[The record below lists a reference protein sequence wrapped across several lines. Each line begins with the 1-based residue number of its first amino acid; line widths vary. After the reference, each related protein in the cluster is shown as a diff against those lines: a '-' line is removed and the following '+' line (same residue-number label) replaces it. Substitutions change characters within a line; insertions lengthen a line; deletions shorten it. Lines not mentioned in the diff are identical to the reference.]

1 MGQRRLNTDQRI
13 QSYRNYTIAELEG
26 YTLNEA
32 LSPSG
37 VTFDDANTGNDVD
50 FSDGVTMDED
60 IEANFLNDVVSQ
72 IMRLSLNLPLEDPD
86 RFGFLQLYVND
97 YQIADVENNGS
108 VGANDALIVSKYV
121 SNVPITEA
129 ERDWIQ
135 NNIVPYTGHDGVVE
149 PKINISR
156 FDQNKWYTPYDTP
169 NNFDSIGRSLVGTD
183 SIGYH
188 GITQWW

>member
-1 MGQRRLNTDQRI
+1 MGQRRLNTYQRQ

-32 LSPSG
+32 LTPSG
-37 VTFDDANTGNDVD
+37 VTFDDEDTGNDTG

-60 IEANFLNDVVSQ
+60 IVGNFLTDVYLE
-72 IMRLSLNLPLEDPD
+72 ILNLTVSLPLSNPD
-86 RFGFLQLYVND
+86 RFGFLEKYVDN
-97 YQIADVENNGS
+97 YKIADVDNNGS
-108 VGANDALIVSKYV
+108 VDAFDALLVARYDANDP
-121 SNVPITEA
+121 NITESQV
-129 ERDWIQ
+129 EWIE
-135 NNIVPYTGHDGVVE
+135 NNIVPYGTPLLE

-156 FDQNKWYTPYDTP
+156 FDQNKWYTPFDDT

>member
-1 MGQRRLNTDQRI
+1 MGQRRLNTYQRQ

-32 LSPSG
+32 LTPSG
-37 VTFDDANTGNDVD
+37 VTFDDEDTGNDTG

-60 IEANFLNDVVSQ
+60 IVGNFLTDVSLE
-72 IMRLSLNLPLEDPD
+72 ILNLSVSLPLNNPD
-86 RFGFLQLYVND
+86 RFGFLEKYVDN
-97 YQIADVENNGS
+97 YKIADVDNNGS
-108 VGANDALIVSKYV
+108 VGAFDALLVTKYEQNDP
-121 SNVPITEA
+121 SITESQV
-129 ERDWIQ
+129 EWIE
-135 NNIVPYTGHDGVVE
+135 NNIVPYGTPLLE

-156 FDQNKWYTPYDTP
+156 FDQNKWYTPFDDT